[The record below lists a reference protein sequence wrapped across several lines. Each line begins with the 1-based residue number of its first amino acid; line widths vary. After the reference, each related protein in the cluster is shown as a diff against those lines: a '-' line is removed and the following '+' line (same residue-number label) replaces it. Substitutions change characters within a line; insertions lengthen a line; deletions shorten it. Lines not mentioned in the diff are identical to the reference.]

1 MELHQDA
8 LYITGGQ
15 PLKGEVNV
23 HTAKNSVLYLM
34 MGALLTREK
43 VVLENVPKLSDILIL
58 CEMLEHLG
66 ASARWHERDLHIE
79 ATDIFTCDAPYTL
92 VSQLRASFVAM
103 GALLGRCGEAKI
115 SMPGGC
121 AFGPRPVDRHIKAF
135 RQLGVEVGEA
145 GGDFQVKRTRTLEG
159 RVVFEAPTVGGTQNV
174 ILASALG
181 QGHVIIENA
190 ALEPEIAD
198 LAEMLNCMGARIRGA
213 GSPTIHIDGVASLRG
228 VTYRPVPDRIEAGT
242 FMLAAAATR
251 GQITL
256 RGVNPAHL
264 YAVTA
269 KLAESGVA
277 VTQLDARSLQVDASG
292 KLKAVNVTASE
303 YPGLPTDL
311 QAPFGA
317 FLATVKGTSTLS
329 DRVYPD
335 RFTHVGELART
346 GAKLELR
353 ERTLVVKGGS
363 LSGTQMHAA
372 DIRAGGA
379 LVIAALAAQ
388 GTSAIT
394 GVRYIERGYEGLAE
408 RLRTLGADVV
418 KGQAPEMAARTH
430 KN

>member
-1 MELHQDA
+1 MEPVPA
-8 LYITGGQ
+8 GM
-15 PLKGEVNV
+15 
-23 HTAKNSVLYLM
+23 SV
-34 MGALLTREK
+34 
-43 VVLENVPKLSDILIL
+43 
-58 CEMLEHLG
+58 
-66 ASARWHERDLHIE
+66 
-79 ATDIFTCDAPYTL
+79 IFISRPPTSSPVTLPYTL

-135 RQLGVEVGEA
+135 RQLGVEVSEA

-198 LAEMLNCMGARIRGA
+198 LAEMLNRMGARIRGA
-213 GSPTIHIDGVASLRG
+213 GSPTIHIEGVASLRG

-264 YAVTA
+264 HAVTA
-269 KLAESGVA
+269 KLTESGVA

-292 KLKAVNVTASE
+292 KLRAVDVTASE

-317 FLATVKGTSTLS
+317 FFSHRRGNE
-329 DRVYPD
+329 YP
-335 RFTHVGELART
+335 FGP
-346 GAKLELR
+346 
-353 ERTLVVKGGS
+353 
-363 LSGTQMHAA
+363 
-372 DIRAGGA
+372 
-379 LVIAALAAQ
+379 
-388 GTSAIT
+388 
-394 GVRYIERGYEGLAE
+394 
-408 RLRTLGADVV
+408 RL
-418 KGQAPEMAARTH
+418 P
-430 KN
+430 